1 MRTKKTLSILAM
13 LLSLVLLL
21 SACGQ
26 TETTA
31 EEPAVEETTAAA
43 EEPAA
48 EEPAAETAEETAE
61 AATGVSD
68 ETLRVVITGEP
79 VNIMPLS
86 AESGEGHWIDWCIY
100 DRLVNYDSETGT
112 LVPGL
117 AESWEWVDDTHIRF
131 HLRQDAVAYDGSI
144 ITADDVL
151 FSIECGL
158 AGDAN
163 TQWSSVVGSECSVE
177 DEFTVVIGLSEVY
190 PSIIGKL
197 SYVAMLTIID
207 ESSCEALGG
216 YEAAIRNPKCTSGA
230 YFFDEWKEGEYI
242 RVVRNE
248 DYWGEPGYYKTI
260 EFTWIEDSTARTMA
274 VASGDSDVAVEI
286 GSADLLAV
294 DTYDNCASYTVGGG
308 GTNVIFFNT
317 TNEYLSN
324 AKVRQAIA
332 LAVDEDYCT
341 MVATNGTSPIADSV
355 IPSVSSYYKAPEAD
369 YDRSVD
375 VEKAKEL
382 LAEAGYPNGF
392 ELYMPCVGPTSSV
405 CEAVQ
410 ANLMEIGVTVNVEI
424 CEIPVFLG
432 ATDVGNFDLVVQP
445 TFSDDIVN
453 YTKYFDNRLE
463 LNARGGG
470 IVGGDEALY
479 PVIDRCKYSTDEADN
494 LAAWGELQDFV
505 RENDLCVPLYETT
518 IFYCMNGD
526 YSYKYFS
533 NGHINLATL
542 RPAA

>member
-26 TETTA
+26 TESPA
-31 EEPAVEETTAAA
+31 EEPVVEETTTAAA
-43 EEPAA
+43 
-48 EEPAAETAEETAE
+48 EPAAETAEETTETAE
-61 AATGVSD
+61 PATGVSD

-100 DRLVNYDSETGT
+100 DRLVNYDSETGA

-177 DEFTVVIGLSEVY
+177 DEFTVVIGLTEVY
-190 PSIIGKL
+190 PSIVGKL

-216 YEAAIRNPKCTSGA
+216 YEASIRNPKCTSGA

-248 DYWGEPGYYKTI
+248 DYWGDPGYYKTI

-392 ELYMPCVGPTSSV
+392 ELYMPCVGPTSAV

-410 ANLMEIGVTVNVEI
+410 ANLMEVGITVNVEI

-432 ATDVGNFDLVVQP
+432 ATDAGNFDLVVQP

-453 YTKYFDNRLE
+453 YTKYFDDRLE
-463 LNARGGG
+463 LNTRGGG

-479 PVIDRCKYSTDEADN
+479 PIIDRCKYSTDEADN

-526 YSYKYFS
+526 YTYKYFS

>member
-1 MRTKKTLSILAM
+1 MRTKKTLAILALLMTLAM
-13 LLSLVLLL
+13 LLS
-21 SACGQ
+21 ACGK
-26 TETTA
+26 TEAPAPEQPA
-31 EEPAVEETTAAA
+31 ETQEAAA
-43 EEPAA
+43 G
-48 EEPAAETAEETAE
+48 EPAAETGETGETAE
-61 AATGVSD
+61 APAAAAGVSD

-86 AESGEGHWIDWCIY
+86 AESGEGHWIDWVIY
-100 DRLVNYDSETGT
+100 DRLVNYDSDTGA

-117 AESWEWVDDTHIRF
+117 AESWEWIDDTHIRF
-131 HLRQDAVAYDGSI
+131 HLRQDAVAYDGST
-144 ITADDVL
+144 ITADDVM
-151 FSIECGL
+151 FSLQCGL
-158 AGDAN
+158 SGDAN
-163 TQWSSVVGSECSVE
+163 TQWSSVDGDECSVE
-177 DEFTVVIGLSEVY
+177 DEYTVVIGLKEVY
-190 PSIIGKL
+190 PSIVGKL
-197 SYVAMLTIID
+197 SYVAMLTILD
-207 ESSCEALGG
+207 ESSVEALGG

-242 RVVRNE
+242 RVVRN
-248 DYWGEPGYYKTI
+248 DNYWGEPGYYKTI

-294 DTYDNCASYTVGGG
+294 DTYDNCKSYTVGGG

-324 AKVRQAIA
+324 AKVREAIA
-332 LAVDEDYCT
+332 YAVDADYCA
-341 MVATNGTSPIADSV
+341 MVATNGTSPVADSV
-355 IPSVSSYYKAPEAD
+355 IPSVSSYYKAPEAG

-375 VEKAKEL
+375 IEKAKSL
-382 LAEAGYPNGF
+382 LTEAGYPDGF
-392 ELYMPCVGPTSSV
+392 ELYMPCVGPTAAVS
-405 CEAVQ
+405 EAVQ
-410 ANLMEIGVTVNVEI
+410 ANLREIGITVNVEI

-432 ATDVGNFDLVVQP
+432 ATDAGNFDLVVQP

-479 PVIDRCKYSTDEADN
+479 PIIDRCKYSTDEADN
-494 LAAWGELQDFV
+494 QAAWGELQDFV
-505 RENDLCVPLYETT
+505 RDNDLCVPLYETT
-518 IFYCMNGD
+518 IFYCMDGD

-533 NGHINLATL
+533 NGHINMATL

>member
-1 MRTKKTLSILAM
+1 MRTKKTFAILAM

-26 TETTA
+26 TESPA
-31 EEPAVEETTAAA
+31 EEPAVEETTTAAA
-43 EEPAA
+43 
-48 EEPAAETAEETAE
+48 EPAAETAEETTETAE
-61 AATGVSD
+61 PATGVSD

-100 DRLVNYDSETGT
+100 DRLVNYDSETGA

-177 DEFTVVIGLSEVY
+177 DEFTVVIGLTEVY
-190 PSIIGKL
+190 PSIVGKL

-242 RVVRNE
+242 RIVRNE

-332 LAVDEDYCT
+332 IAVDEDYCT

-392 ELYMPCVGPTSSV
+392 ELYMPCVGPTSAV

-410 ANLMEIGVTVNVEI
+410 ANLMEVGITVNVEI

-432 ATDVGNFDLVVQP
+432 ATDAGNFDLVVQP

-453 YTKYFDNRLE
+453 YTKYFDDRLE

-505 RENDLCVPLYETT
+505 RENDLCVPLYETS

-526 YSYKYFS
+526 YTYKYFS

>member
-26 TETTA
+26 TETPA

-43 EEPAA
+43 AEPAA

>member
-1 MRTKKTLSILAM
+1 MRTKKTLAILAM

-26 TETTA
+26 TESPA
-31 EEPAVEETTAAA
+31 EEPVVEETTTAAA
-43 EEPAA
+43 
-48 EEPAAETAEETAE
+48 EPAAETAEETTETAE
-61 AATGVSD
+61 PATGVSD

-100 DRLVNYDSETGT
+100 DRLVNYDSETGA

-117 AESWEWVDDTHIRF
+117 AESWEWVDDTHICF

-177 DEFTVVIGLSEVY
+177 DEFTVVIGLTEVY
-190 PSIIGKL
+190 PSIVGKL

-216 YEAAIRNPKCTSGA
+216 YEASIRNPKCTSGA

-392 ELYMPCVGPTSSV
+392 ELYMPCVGPTSAV

-410 ANLMEIGVTVNVEI
+410 ANLMEVGITVNVEI

-432 ATDVGNFDLVVQP
+432 ATDAGNFDLVVQP

-453 YTKYFDNRLE
+453 YTKYFDDRLE

-526 YSYKYFS
+526 YTYKYFS

>member
-26 TETTA
+26 TESPA
-31 EEPAVEETTAAA
+31 EEPAVEETTTAAA
-43 EEPAA
+43 
-48 EEPAAETAEETAE
+48 EPAAETAEETTETAE
-61 AATGVSD
+61 PATGVSD

-100 DRLVNYDSETGT
+100 DRLVNYDSETGA

-117 AESWEWVDDTHIRF
+117 AESWEWIDDTHIRF

-163 TQWSSVVGSECSVE
+163 TQWSSVDGSECSVE
-177 DEFTVVIGLSEVY
+177 DEFTVVIGLTEVY
-190 PSIIGKL
+190 PSIVGKL

-216 YEAAIRNPKCTSGA
+216 YEASIRNPKCTSGA

-375 VEKAKEL
+375 VEKAREL

-392 ELYMPCVGPTSSV
+392 ELYMPCVGPTSAV

-410 ANLMEIGVTVNVEI
+410 ANLMEIGITVNVEI

-432 ATDVGNFDLVVQP
+432 ATDAGNFDLVVQP

-453 YTKYFDNRLE
+453 YTKYFDDRLE

-479 PVIDRCKYSTDEADN
+479 SVIDRCKYSTDEADN